1 MNFKTRLALDR
12 MRLYAVPIGLIIV
25 MVVIS
30 FYILVPQAINAISIY
45 QALEEKQNQLDI
57 LNKKVALLT
66 SLSTEELSKLQDAE
80 QALPSEKDATSII
93 IGLEAISSQ
102 TQSLIEQLNLTPG
115 VVSTDSAQAAT
126 ANQDQELRNG
136 AYTLAVKTNWRGS
149 TDQFMNTL
157 QTLYN
162 ARRLFDISKVT
173 ANFAGVDPNIIEY
186 SLDLF
191 SYYLPPITQITDLDT
206 ALPQI
211 TAEEQ
216 TILSAL
222 PSMPYVS
229 NTFAVGAQTETNFGG
244 GRNNLFQ

>member
-1 MNFKTRLALDR
+1 MNFKTRLAMDR
-12 MRLYAVPIGLIIV
+12 LRLYAVPIGLIVV
-25 MVVIS
+25 MVLIS

-45 QALEEKQNQLDI
+45 QALEEKQTQLDI

-93 IGLEAISSQ
+93 IGLETISSQ
-102 TQSLIEQLNLTPG
+102 TQSIIEQLNLTPG
-115 VVSTDSAQAAT
+115 VVSTGSAQGAT
-126 ANQDQELRNG
+126 ASQDQELRNG

-173 ANFAGVDPNIIEY
+173 ANFAGADPNIIEF
-186 SLDLF
+186 SLDIF

-216 TILSAL
+216 VLLSAL
-222 PSMPYVS
+222 PAMPYVS
-229 NTFAVGAQTETNFGG
+229 NLFAGGAQTETNFSG
-244 GRNNLFQ
+244 GRNSLFQ